1 MNNREEF
8 IQKMKAQLDQWGIEI
23 DKLSLRAEAAQ
34 AEAKLKYQHQIEV
47 LKQQREAARL
57 KLHELQSSGEDAW
70 ESLREGMESGW
81 ESITKA
87 IKDAMSHFK

>member
-23 DKLSLRAEAAQ
+23 DRLAERAETAQ
-34 AEAKLKYQHQIEV
+34 AEAKTRYKAQIEV
-47 LKQQREAARL
+47 LRQQREAAKL
-57 KLHELQSSGEDAW
+57 KLHELQSSSEDAW
-70 ESLREGMESGW
+70 DSVRESMESARD
-81 ESITKA
+81 SISKT

>member
-23 DKLSLRAEAAQ
+23 DKLTAQAEVAQ
-34 AEAKLKYQHQIEV
+34 AEAKLKYQAQLET
-47 LKQQREAARL
+47 LKQQREAAKL

-70 ESLREGMESGW
+70 ESVREGMESGW
-81 ESITKA
+81 ESLTKA